1 MSENKN
7 NKTKL
12 IIISCIVAVLLALVI
27 FVVVYVNDYY
37 RADDEYISAFMP
49 NATQVELLDDNS
61 IAIIPE
67 NPRAGFVFYPGGK
80 VENSAYI
87 PLMKALAQD
96 GIACVIVKMPFNLAV
111 LDTNKADDVIEEFDE
126 IENWYIGGH
135 SLGGS
140 MASTYASKNEDKI
153 KGVVLLASYS
163 TTNLN
168 DTSLDILSIYGSC
181 DKVLN
186 MEKYEQ
192 NKENLPN
199 DFTEVV
205 IEGGNHAYFG
215 AYGEQDGDGVARVE
229 RTEQIEQSAIHISQF
244 IK

>member
-215 AYGEQDGDGVARVE
+215 AYGEQDGDGVAHVE

>member
-1 MSENKN
+1 MKK

-37 RADDEYISAFMP
+37 HADDEFISAFMQ
-49 NATQVELLDDNS
+49 NATQVEVLDDES

-67 NPRAGFVFYPGGK
+67 NPRAGLIFYPGGK

-87 PLMKALAQD
+87 PLMKTLAED

-111 LDTNKADDVIEEFDE
+111 LDKSKADDVIEKFDQ
-126 IENWYIGGH
+126 IDSWYIGGH

-140 MASTYASKNEDKI
+140 MASSYASENDDII

-163 TTNLN
+163 TDDLN
-168 DTSLDILSIYGSC
+168 DTELGVLSIYGSN

-186 MEKYEQ
+186 MEKYEEY
-192 NKENLPN
+192 KKNLPN
-199 DFTEVV
+199 DFVEAVLD
-205 IEGGNHAYFG
+205 GGNHAYFG
-215 AYGEQDGDGVARVE
+215 AYGEQKGDGVAEIE
-229 RTEQIEQSAIHISQF
+229 RTEQINISAEYIRDF